1 MNKVVDIIDNGGLVI
16 MPTDTIYGIVGDATN
31 EKTIKRVFELKK
43 RDGSKAM
50 LMLVSDIDMLK
61 EYVDDISEEE
71 TKLIEE
77 FWPGPLTI
85 IFKKKNV
92 SDLLTGGLGTV
103 GIRCPNDERLLS
115 IIKEL
120 NRPILSTS
128 VNVSGGLQATSIDVI
143 DESIINNVDYVI
155 DDGECNKV
163 ASTIVIVKNKNVK
176 VLREGEIKEIDIIN
190 VLKN

>member
-92 SDLLTGGLGTV
+92 SDLLTGGLDTV
-103 GIRCPNDERLLS
+103 GIRCPNDDRLLS

-143 DESIINNVDYVI
+143 DEAIINNVDYVI

>member
-92 SDLLTGGLGTV
+92 SDLLTGGLDTV

-143 DESIINNVDYVI
+143 DEAIINNVDYVI

-163 ASTIVIVKNKNVK
+163 ASTIVIVKNKNVN

>member
-92 SDLLTGGLGTV
+92 SDLLTGGLDTV

>member
-71 TKLIEE
+71 TKLIKE

-92 SDLLTGGLGTV
+92 SDLLTGGLDTV

-163 ASTIVIVKNKNVK
+163 ASTIVIVKNKNVN

>member
-43 RDGSKAM
+43 RDGSKAI

-92 SDLLTGGLGTV
+92 SDLLTGGLDTV
-103 GIRCPNDERLLS
+103 GIRCPDDERLLNV
-115 IIKEL
+115 IKEL

>member
-1 MNKVVDIIDNGGLVI
+1 MNKVVDVIDNGGLVI
-16 MPTDTIYGIVGDATN
+16 MPTDTIYGIVGDANN
-31 EKTIKRVFELKK
+31 EKTIKRVFDLKK

-61 EYVDDISEEE
+61 KYVDDISEEE
-71 TKLIEE
+71 FILIEK

-92 SDLLTGGLGTV
+92 SDLLTGGLDTV
-103 GIRCPNDERLLS
+103 GIRCPDDERLLNV
-115 IIKEL
+115 IKEI

-143 DESIINNVDYVI
+143 DEAIINNVDYVI

-163 ASTIVIVKNKNVK
+163 ASTIVIVNNKNVN
-176 VLREGEIKEIDIIN
+176 VLREGEIKGIDIIN